1 MREDGASQVSAG
13 VLQNV
18 KDSGAAPDRKL
29 LLLLSNCAHVRT
41 TLVPALS
48 EVRLIEQCQKSC
60 TDHHCQGRQRPVAHC
75 VALCDAAL

>member
-1 MREDGASQVSAG
+1 MLRILQVSAG

-18 KDSGAAPDRKL
+18 KDSGTSPDRKL

-48 EVRLIEQCQKSC
+48 EVRWATPELG
-60 TDHHCQGRQRPVAHC
+60 HRPS
-75 VALCDAAL
+75 L

>member
-1 MREDGASQVSAG
+1 VLCLSQVSAG

-18 KDSGAAPDRKL
+18 KDSGTAPDRKL

-48 EVRLIEQCQKSC
+48 EVRLIWAMPEFG
-60 TDHHCQGRQRPVAHC
+60 HRPPLLRATTSSGSVC
-75 VALCDAAL
+75 GLCGAAL